1 MKKTIAAVLIGILVL
16 STLSGCTN
24 ISTQT
29 KTEGQKI
36 YKIGVIAPLSWPA
49 ANYWE
54 DAINAYKFIVNKFN
68 AENSG
73 KMTIDLVV
81 EDGKCDGKASSSAAQ
96 KLVTIDKVQVIVG
109 WFCSAETIAAGKIAQ
124 PNNVVM
130 ISPVSS
136 SPEIANIWEY
146 IFRFYNDD
154 YVTKKLSNY
163 ITSMWANKIFVIAEN
178 TDVAIWFLNGMETH
192 FTGKIESQ
200 TYQKEEKDFL
210 MIAKQ
215 IKTKIKESDFLIFL
229 PSSDLSTIWI
239 IDALDKEWILTMMK
253 WRIASNEIVNST
265 NSYKTLWS
273 KLDGIKTTQLVN
285 LWALPSSATN
295 LTQDML
301 KQFTINT
308 DALFSVLE
316 ADAMSLAIDAI
327 KQVGNNGESIK
338 NYFTSFDAKNP
349 RKWYF
354 GDYYFTP
361 QRDAHGLNFLVYEI
375 QDWQLVN
382 WK

>member
-1 MKKTIAAVLIGILVL
+1 MKKTIATVLVGILVL

-192 FTGKIESQ
+192 FTG
-200 TYQKEEKDFL
+200 
-210 MIAKQ
+210 
-215 IKTKIKESDFLIFL
+215 
-229 PSSDLSTIWI
+229 
-239 IDALDKEWILTMMK
+239 
-253 WRIASNEIVNST
+253 
-265 NSYKTLWS
+265 
-273 KLDGIKTTQLVN
+273 
-285 LWALPSSATN
+285 
-295 LTQDML
+295 
-301 KQFTINT
+301 
-308 DALFSVLE
+308 
-316 ADAMSLAIDAI
+316 
-327 KQVGNNGESIK
+327 
-338 NYFTSFDAKNP
+338 
-349 RKWYF
+349 
-354 GDYYFTP
+354 
-361 QRDAHGLNFLVYEI
+361 
-375 QDWQLVN
+375 
-382 WK
+382 